1 MEKIKINSIKREEIE
16 KMRSNL
22 EVHNNGYIN
31 RKDNRIKSEQIIKVK
46 HNLFNTAYVC
56 AS

>member
-1 MEKIKINSIKREEIE
+1 MEKIKFSSIKREEIE

-22 EVHNNGYIN
+22 KVHNNGYIN
-31 RKDNRIKSEQIIKVK
+31 RRDNRIVSEQIIKVK
-46 HNLFNTAYVC
+46 HNLFNTACVC